1 MNHSWLNFEK
11 NPDWFYDSV
20 CEHCGKRAH
29 LLRGSWYNGGAWC
42 RGCRKRLPR
51 PERERPPIP
60 EWKFVDE
67 HEI

>member
-1 MNHSWLNFEK
+1 M

-20 CEHCGKRAH
+20 CEHCGKRTR
-29 LLRGSWYNGGAWC
+29 LLKGSWYSGGAWC

-51 PERERPPIP
+51 PEGKRPPIP

-67 HEI
+67 REV